1 MQDALSSLTLG
12 DSLYVDRDYE
22 GALENFTA
30 AICLTDSRR
39 INKAKTTSKSTST
52 QDVDKDNTKANEA
65 ETKVI
70 RLRSLSH
77 RSETYMSLD
86 KFTHAYNDANA
97 ALSLYPPNDILDS
110 ATPSSGLR
118 RPSELALAH
127 DRIARACVGLAK
139 ANMGVAARTKS
150 GRVSFIKLSGP
161 GMANTES
168 EMEEEAREHWETA
181 LVLAGML
188 DSNTNAEEDG
198 GEEKKGEDGDG
209 DKKKK
214 EKNTEGARL
223 VERFQRELKKL
234 DEEDV
239 EEEETKKKS
248 NTTSSGLGDVM
259 DAMKNS
265 TVSGDLAKNTSKSKD
280 EDSPSKSAPN
290 PSSKPAKSKNRS
302 TGGLPSKT
310 PSDHPACYVSCI
322 CINLWK
328 VCMRCAHNDI
338 IVICVR
344 NCFLR

>member
-1 MQDALSSLTLG
+1 
-12 DSLYVDRDYE
+12 VDRDYE

-39 INKAKTTSKSTST
+39 INKAKTTSESTT

-70 RLRSLSH
+70 RFRSLSH

-118 RPSELALAH
+118 PSELALAY

-188 DSNTNAEEDG
+188 DSDTNAEEDG
-198 GEEKKGEDGDG
+198 GEGKKGEDG

-214 EKNTEGARL
+214 EKSSDTEGARL

-234 DEEDV
+234 VEEDE
-239 EEEETKKKS
+239 EEEETNKKPTT
-248 NTTSSGLGDVM
+248 TTSSGMGDVM
-259 DAMKNS
+259 DAMKNGA
-265 TVSGDLAKNTSKSKD
+265 VSGDPAKNMSESKD

-310 PSDHPACYVSCI
+310 PSDHPACYVSYI
-322 CINLWK
+322 CINLLK
-328 VCMRCAHNDI
+328 VCMRCA
-338 IVICVR
+338 R
-344 NCFLR
+344 NAL